1 MSKKKETLWDVMF
14 TESDKEKEIQ
24 SRIDAERKEYEAS
37 PEYIAH
43 DEKMDALYNELNE
56 AYMERVNNA
65 KEYRKERF
73 PRRVIDFSK
82 ETKEQR
88 EKRIADAENAKKERI
103 AKFPETLQKVIE
115 MYGNLSDDEKRMFC
129 KEAVEYGDSK
139 LDDMENKQITHEQTR
154 QLQDILVQTCIDFIN
169 EQGLK
174 DVDAVYFSADALQS
188 SAKYNKW
195 VPDTDSSLTLEGMEK
210 SKKDGGFYV
219 RKFIDKSF

>member
-115 MYGNLSDDEKRMFC
+115 MYSNLSDDEKRMFC

-169 EQGLK
+169 EHGLK

-195 VPDTDSSLTLEGMEK
+195 VPDTDSFLTLEGMEK
-210 SKKDGGFYV
+210 SKKNGGFYV